1 MQAHTDELYS
11 NWWTLNLTS
20 TTLGGEQLMQNSG
33 QHYAIL
39 DTGTSLI
46 TISKTMFDDFKVKLQ
61 NSVTGFNCDVIGEFC
76 VSLQQSCE
84 NYYADMP
91 TLEFELSDGNQT

>member
-1 MQAHTDELYS
+1 
-11 NWWTLNLTS
+11 
-20 TTLGGEQLMQNSG
+20 
-33 QHYAIL
+33 
-39 DTGTSLI
+39 
-46 TISKTMFDDFKVKLQ
+46 MFDDFKVKLQ